1 MRFLSI
7 PAGLI
12 GLVLAITFFTVYGMA
27 TKPDVPTPVAFVV
40 NQFAPG
46 VRIGATVAEVK
57 RHATNLKW
65 VPHVGFVGKVPA
77 HVANLPTGPSVSFPQ
92 IRLVLSPRARS
103 GPQPALEKARIDA
116 VELVT
121 SEAGAY
127 PDLATALTTV
137 FRAVPRAGCL
147 RLPDDGAMREVHYWM
162 TRKHEGGVALISDYA
177 GTSADVYGGVSLVSV
192 IAFVGEFRGGQTLRA
207 NFADSPCEQLHG
219 AG

>member
-12 GLVLAITFFTVYGMA
+12 GLVLAITFFTVYGMV
-27 TKPDVPTPVAFVV
+27 TKPAVPTPVAFVV

-65 VPHVGFVGKVPA
+65 VPHVGFVGKVPT
-77 HVANLPTGPSVSFPQ
+77 HVAYLPTGPSVSFPQ
-92 IRLVLSPRARS
+92 IRLVLSPKARS

-121 SEAGAY
+121 SAGAY
-127 PDLATALTTV
+127 PDIETAISTA
-137 FRAVPRAGCL
+137 FRAMPRAGCV
-147 RLPDDGAMREVHYWM
+147 RLPDEGAMREVRYWM
-162 TRKHEGGVALISDYA
+162 TRKHEGGVALINDYA
-177 GTSADVYGGVSLVSV
+177 GTSADVYGGINLVSV

-207 NFADSPCEQLHG
+207 NFADSPCDQLRG
-219 AG
+219 AN